1 MQELTHYI
9 RQELGSLYTHT
20 ELFALIRIILEEV
33 TGIDNTGIIS
43 DKFNHLSSSELSKI
57 KDIIGRLKKSEPIQY
72 VLGKT
77 EFYGLNFKVSPDVL
91 IPRPETEE
99 LVEWILSEKAAGP
112 VSILDIGTGS
122 GCIAVTLAKKLPQ
135 AEVNAWDISEGAL
148 DIAREN
154 ARINNVTVNF
164 SNQDVLSINEDNEII
179 SEGGKYD
186 VIISNPPYVM
196 DSEKKSM
203 DDNVL
208 NYEPHVALFV
218 EDDNPLLFYDKISTI
233 ALDLL
238 NDNGKLYFEIN
249 RDKGDDIL
257 HLLKSKGYDQIE
269 LRRDISGNFRMI
281 KGVRTVSG
289 SKQTY
294 NHE

>member
-20 ELFALIRIILEEV
+20 ELFALIRIILAEV

-43 DKFNHLSSSELSKI
+43 DKFNNLSSSELSKI

-122 GCIAVTLAKKLPQ
+122 GCIAVTLAKK
-135 AEVNAWDISEGAL
+135 
-148 DIAREN
+148 
-154 ARINNVTVNF
+154 T
-164 SNQDVLSINEDNEII
+164 
-179 SEGGKYD
+179 
-186 VIISNPPYVM
+186 
-196 DSEKKSM
+196 
-203 DDNVL
+203 
-208 NYEPHVALFV
+208 
-218 EDDNPLLFYDKISTI
+218 ST
-233 ALDLL
+233 
-238 NDNGKLYFEIN
+238 
-249 RDKGDDIL
+249 
-257 HLLKSKGYDQIE
+257 S
-269 LRRDISGNFRMI
+269 
-281 KGVRTVSG
+281 
-289 SKQTY
+289 
-294 NHE
+294 